1 MFWSSEKEVAD
12 HSCYWEVVEQYVI
25 WDSVQNQQELM
36 GRSCLP
42 WSWEEMQFSWKAKSA
57 WDVFEGFLYLAF
69 PAKPY
74 CELVRCRARAAHL
87 PNADSCSHTAC
98 SRSVSFMVFYLFLV
112 DHFDILLEKWEL
124 QDRWVLAI
132 LQIGNRV
139 TSPVHV
145 GPENLILRAGPRSP
159 ALSLL
164 QLLKFLWAA
173 SNLLSQSFFP
183 RWSFTAHSLVLS
195 KPSHVG
201 NGWMKT
207 KEMVS

>member
-1 MFWSSEKEVAD
+1 MLHAYPTLTPAATLPVPVLFPSWCFTSSG
-12 HSCYWEVVEQYVI
+12 
-25 WDSVQNQQELM
+25 L
-36 GRSCLP
+36 
-42 WSWEEMQFSWKAKSA
+42 
-57 WDVFEGFLYLAF
+57 
-69 PAKPY
+69 
-74 CELVRCRARAAHL
+74 
-87 PNADSCSHTAC
+87 T
-98 SRSVSFMVFYLFLV
+98 
-112 DHFDILLEKWEL
+112 HFDILLEKWEL

-145 GPENLILRAGPRSP
+145 GAENLILRAGPTSP

-173 SNLLSQSFFP
+173 SNRIFKLTFPVFFP

-201 NGWMKT
+201 NGWMKM

>member
-1 MFWSSEKEVAD
+1 M
-12 HSCYWEVVEQYVI
+12 
-25 WDSVQNQQELM
+25 
-36 GRSCLP
+36 
-42 WSWEEMQFSWKAKSA
+42 
-57 WDVFEGFLYLAF
+57 F

-87 PNADSCSHTAC
+87 PNADSCNHTAC
-98 SRSVSFMVFYLFLV
+98 SRSVPFMVFYLFLV
-112 DHFDILLEKWEL
+112 GHFDILLEKWEL

-173 SNLLSQSFFP
+173 CNRIFKLTFPVFF
-183 RWSFTAHSLVLS
+183 S
-195 KPSHVG
+195 
-201 NGWMKT
+201 
-207 KEMVS
+207 